1 MRRFALT
8 LGSLVAAGMLALA
21 VPGSAVAAHGVL
33 VINGTAYGEPRGC
46 YESDRWPLSVGNHT
60 DSRAYVFDGPHCS
73 GSVIE
78 YVMPG
83 TQTVSEFGNSVYID

>member
-1 MRRFALT
+1 MRRIAAALGT
-8 LGSLVAAGMLALA
+8 IAAAATLALA
-21 VPGSAVAAHGVL
+21 VPASAYAAHGVL
-33 VINGTAYGEPRGC
+33 VVNGTAYGEPRGC

-60 DSRAYVFDGPHCS
+60 DSRVYVFDGAHCS